1 MKLMVQANMV
11 KVVLSRRNLL
21 SLLHKLSVSDSE
33 ATLVKHIG
41 RDTLIV
47 QAEHD
52 ESHYAG
58 ETPGQMR
65 SDTEAFIRRNDE
77 FSTLVQASF
86 AQCADHDV

>member
-1 MKLMVQANMV
+1 MKLMVQAHMV

-47 QAEHD
+47 QAED
-52 ESHYAG
+52 DGPHYAG
-58 ETPGQMR
+58 QSAGQMHP
-65 SDTEAFIRRNDE
+65 DTEAFIRRNDD